1 VLRDGKLLEATAP
14 HWRELD
20 GLMGVTG

>member
-1 VLRDGKLLEATAP
+1 VLRDGRVLEATAP

-20 GLMGVTG
+20 AVVGLSG